1 MIVRCCWRSPIPA
14 STAEGKTGPR
24 SKVTTVEQA
33 LAGAQRKAEDLFA
46 AIVDAG
52 LIRAGVLESELSS
65 EIHEL
70 ARRQF
75 GVRRHWHKRVV
86 RAGPNTVLTYHAEP
100 PDRRLADDD
109 VVYLDF
115 GPLFEEWE
123 ADFGRTYVLGKDPLK
138 HKLVADIEAAFI
150 RGKQR
155 YLEDTELTAGGLY
168 DFVCELATQA
178 GWEFAAPTAG
188 HLIGHFPHET
198 APGDQKRL
206 SIRHGNPI
214 SLREP
219 DANGA
224 RRHWILEIHF
234 TNQART
240 FGGFWEELLTI

>member
-1 MIVRCCWRSPIPA
+1 VA
-14 STAEGKTGPR
+14 
-24 SKVTTVEQA
+24 TVEQE
-33 LAGAQRKAEDLFA
+33 LLGAQRKAEDLFA
-46 AIVDAG
+46 KVVATG
-52 LIRAGVLESELSS
+52 LIRPGVLESELSK

-70 ARRQF
+70 AKRDF

-100 PDRRLADDD
+100 PDRRVAEDD

-123 ADFGRTYVLGKDPLK
+123 ADYGRTYVLGQDPLK
-138 HKLVADIEAAFI
+138 HKLVADIETAFK

-155 YLEDTELTAGGLY
+155 FMEDETLTAGGLY
-168 DFVCELATQA
+168 DYVSGLAQEA

-188 HLIGHFPHET
+188 HLVGHFPHET
-198 APGDQKRL
+198 APGDQPRF
-206 SIRHGNPI
+206 SIRHGNQI

-219 DANGA
+219 NAKGE

-234 TNQART
+234 ADKART
-240 FGGFWEELLTI
+240 YGGFCEELLTI